1 MMITIFHNIY
11 ILNMYV
17 CMVLSDNLYTKKCN
31 GGKGIGDFCSFF
43 VLGDCYLG
51 NNVVQI
57 ISLAYVPSE

>member
-1 MMITIFHNIY
+1 MY
-11 ILNMYV
+11 VCMYV